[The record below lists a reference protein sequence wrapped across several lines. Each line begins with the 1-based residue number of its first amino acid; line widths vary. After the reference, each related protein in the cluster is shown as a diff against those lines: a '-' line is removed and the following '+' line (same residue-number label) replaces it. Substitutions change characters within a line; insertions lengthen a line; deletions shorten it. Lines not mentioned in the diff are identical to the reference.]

1 MWWYSIDTNL
11 LQQIR
16 AQCLQC
22 LRLHISHH
30 NCVSDFLWR
39 VLLRKRFLWRPS
51 PRRWVTN
58 VWAWSHASVS
68 RVDVRE
74 DSPVATAH
82 ETHIY
87 GELVHFKSYQRF
99 LAFTFRNR
107 LPNSPIS
114 SSLFSPAQQST
125 LWGCHPTIKDL
136 NHGNHNS
143 SKMSYYYGGVR
154 KVTWSAHEV
163 TVALQC
169 LHG

>member
-1 MWWYSIDTNL
+1 MIFNRHQLASADK
-11 LQQIR
+11 
-16 AQCLQC
+16 
-22 LRLHISHH
+22 S
-30 NCVSDFLWR
+30 
-39 VLLRKRFLWRPS
+39 
-51 PRRWVTN
+51 
-58 VWAWSHASVS
+58 SVS
-68 RVDVRE
+68 TMSE
-74 DSPVATAH
+74 VAYFPPQLCFCEECCYCQLLVAL
-82 ETHIY
+82 EAHIY